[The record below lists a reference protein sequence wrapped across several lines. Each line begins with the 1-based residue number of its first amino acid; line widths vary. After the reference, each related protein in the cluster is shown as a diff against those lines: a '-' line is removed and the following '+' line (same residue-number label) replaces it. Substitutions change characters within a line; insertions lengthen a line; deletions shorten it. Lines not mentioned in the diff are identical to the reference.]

1 MRTSGA
7 QNTLLHTSHTRHLEG
22 CLAHPFSVT
31 SRASPTDPP
40 KMSDTP
46 SLGTQSPRPA
56 PIPTVISYKH
66 RAYATMPPPNQFPPL
81 IQAYTTA
88 QSFLL
93 RPGEGKK
100 QVGRHKR
107 CTPGAHANLG
117 GDSSARPTR
126 PCPCPISTPA
136 HYIYH
141 GCPFFSANQPVGGTA
156 WPSHV
161 LVHFIITRV
170 HSIHYAV
177 LSSHWAIPLYLYTCT
192 ARPHSYHLLNHRHPP
207 SLLVL

>member
-117 GDSSARPTR
+117 GTA
-126 PCPCPISTPA
+126 
-136 HYIYH
+136 
-141 GCPFFSANQPVGGTA
+141 QPDLRA
-156 WPSHV
+156 HV
-161 LVHFIITRV
+161 L
-170 HSIHYAV
+170 AQ
-177 LSSHWAIPLYLYTCT
+177 LA
-192 ARPHSYHLLNHRHPP
+192 HLLTIFITAAL
-207 SLLVL
+207 SLVPTNLWGVQHGPVMSWSTSS